1 MLEII
6 EKLDSDEIENIE
18 NGIISLEDFLAD
30 LVPEIAYA
38 RNNIDAPQSSNLTKF
53 IEIQSNFQFNLTSYL
68 LGYYKIVNRDISKM
82 NVTIFATCNRLLQGL
97 LLLHRDSRNLF
108 NRDYNMLLILG
119 ILALPNEATDSSL
132 EIPIV
137 PIEITVSLIST
148 LIHILLKN
156 LKNFRTFENN
166 NGCSIL
172 IQKLQ
177 LPSFMQGLSVPS
189 SKQQELNF
197 KIVEF
202 LIFYMFDETDLPTT
216 LPKYTI
222 NAKCNLFRPYF
233 PGIDALVENMDDLK
247 RL

>member
-6 EKLDSDEIENIE
+6 EKLDSDEIDSIE
-18 NGIISLEDFLAD
+18 SGIILLEAFLAD
-30 LVPEIAYA
+30 LVPEIVYT
-38 RNNIDAPQSSNLTKF
+38 RNNTDASQSSNLTKF
-53 IEIQSNFQFNLTSYL
+53 IEIQNNFQFNLASYL
-68 LGYYKIVNRDISKM
+68 LGYYKVINRDISKM
-82 NVTIFATCNRLLQGL
+82 NVMIFTACNRLLQGL
-97 LLLHRDSRNLF
+97 LLLHQDSRNLF
-108 NRDYNMLLILG
+108 NRDFNMLLILG
-119 ILALPNEATDSSL
+119 ILALPNEATDASL
-132 EIPIV
+132 EMSTV

-172 IQKLQ
+172 IEKLQ
-177 LPSFMQGLSVPS
+177 LPSFMQGLSLPS
-189 SKQQELNF
+189 PKQQELNF

-202 LIFYMFDETDLPTT
+202 LIFYMFDETDLPST

-222 NAKCNLFRPYF
+222 KAKCNLFRPYF